1 MSHTALIVLIV
12 VIAAAV
18 LIAAAVIVSRR
29 NRSEHLREKFGPE
42 YDRTLQARGD
52 AARAESELLEREKRV
67 KKLSLRTLSPTDRER
82 YADEWTMVQRR
93 FVDDP
98 QTAVTQADKLVT
110 RVMDARGYPT
120 GDFEQRASDVS
131 VDYPVFVQN
140 YRAAREITVRHAQ
153 GRSSTEDLR
162 RAMVYFRS
170 LFDEL
175 LGIHKPEKV
184 EVTNHERLAS

>member
-12 VIAAAV
+12 VIAAVV

-29 NRSEHLREKFGPE
+29 KRSEHLREKFGPE
-42 YDRTLQARGD
+42 YDRTLKARGD
-52 AARAESELLEREKRV
+52 ARHAEDELLAREKRV

-82 YADEWTMVQRR
+82 YADEWAQVQRR

-98 QTAVTQADKLVT
+98 QTAVTEADTLVT

-120 GDFEQRASDVS
+120 GDFEQRAADIS

-140 YRAAREITVRHAQ
+140 YRAAREITARHAQ

-175 LGIHKPEKV
+175 LGTHKPERV
-184 EVTNHERLAS
+184 EVKHERLAS

>member
-12 VIAAAV
+12 VIAAV
-18 LIAAAVIVSRR
+18 LVAAAIIVSRR
-29 NRSEHLREKFGPE
+29 KRSEHLREKFGPE

-52 AARAESELLEREKRV
+52 ATRAESELLAREKRV
-67 KKLSLRTLSPTDRER
+67 KKLSLRTLPPADRER
-82 YADEWTMVQRR
+82 YAEEWAAVQRR

-98 QTAVTQADKLVT
+98 AGAVTEADKLVT
-110 RVMDARGYPT
+110 RVMDAHGYPT
-120 GDFEQRASDVS
+120 GDFEQRAADIS

-140 YRAAREITVRHAQ
+140 YRAAREITLRHAK
-153 GRSSTEDLR
+153 GNSSTEDLR

-175 LGIHKPEKV
+175 LEAPKPHKV
-184 EVTNHERLAS
+184 EVTHERLAS